1 MPVVKAVIDTS
12 VMLSVAFPKGEL
24 ARELRDM
31 IADGAFT
38 LVTSKEII
46 TELYRVIHYPWIL
59 KQFKPS
65 KEDIDDFIGMIM
77 EKALIVKGS
86 YSLQKASADPT
97 DDMFL
102 ACAMEAKA
110 DYIVSRDPHL
120 RNLKHF
126 PGVRGMVRAL
136 AAVMTGIIMAGRMPQ
151 WTWGQVLFSAFLRN
165 FC

>member
-1 MPVVKAVIDTS
+1 MPTIRAVIDTS
-12 VMLSVAFPKGEL
+12 VMVSVAFPKAGL

-38 LVTSKEII
+38 LVTSRDLMA
-46 TELYRVIHYPWIL
+46 ELYRVLHYPRIL

-65 KEDIDDFIGMIM
+65 KEDIDEFIGMIM
-77 EKALIVKGS
+77 EKALIVRGS
-86 YSLQKASADPT
+86 YSTKKIQDDPS

-126 PGVRGMVRAL
+126 HGIKIIDVKGFVERVRKG
-136 AAVMTGIIMAGRMPQ
+136 
-151 WTWGQVLFSAFLRN
+151 
-165 FC
+165 